1 MLINSE
7 MFNVRLNNLLTNIR
21 SCENH
26 LPKLGK
32 VRKPME
38 NKTTIIDTSG
48 YSCPINLAMVSRK
61 MKGLEIGDTLEVI
74 SDESEFKKQ
83 IKTWC
88 YETGNHLIDFKQKE
102 DTCITRVRKG
112 SGFKCETLIEN
123 IKFIALGVKLHFIKT
138 FLQIIPLK
146 KIQYLVTF
154 VSVAEGLR
162 AQGWLQEKEI
172 KNYIPLP
179 IPNNIT
185 KHCGLVFGF
194 NNKRDAIKIFKLL
207 DESKFAVEDIYFEDK
222 DKSYKIL
229 NLP

>member
-1 MLINSE
+1 MQDSG
-7 MFNVRLNNLLTNIR
+7 NNLLTNIG
-21 SCENH
+21 SCGNYGHRVAGVRNH
-26 LPKLGK
+26 
-32 VRKPME
+32 ME
-38 NKTTIIDTSG
+38 KKTTIIDTSG

-61 MKGLEIGDTLEVI
+61 LKGLEIGDTLEVI
-74 SDESEFKKQ
+74 SDEPEFKKQ
-83 IKTWC
+83 IKTWS
-88 YETGNHLIDFKQKE
+88 YETGNQLIDFKQQE
-102 DTCITRVRKG
+102 NSCITRLRKG
-112 SGFKCETLIEN
+112 SGFKADTLIEN
-123 IKFIALGVKLHFIKT
+123 IKFVALGIKLHFIKT
-138 FLQIIPLK
+138 LFQIIPLK

-179 IPNNIT
+179 IPKNIT

-194 NNKRDAIKIFKLL
+194 QNKSDAIKIFKLL

-229 NLP
+229 NFT